1 MARKTKAERR
11 RELLTAARDVFV
23 DRGFA
28 ASTIDDIVE
37 RAGVARGT
45 FYLYFADKRA
55 IFEALVDDFLSR
67 ISVAVRSIV
76 LAPDAPSPVEQ
87 LRANVQRVVALAISE
102 PAIVKL
108 ALHDATGV
116 DPELDLK
123 LDRYYEGLRAL
134 IEESLETGQELG
146 IVRSGERRLML
157 AIGLGGFK
165 EVLVD
170 AVSGQIDTSP
180 EEIADEIMHFLVGG
194 LLVRA

>member
-1 MARKTKAERR
+1 MPRKSKAERR

-67 ISVAVRSIV
+67 IAVAVKSIV
-76 LAPDAPSPVEQ
+76 LAPEAPSPVEQ

-146 IVRSGERRLML
+146 IVRSGERRLMV

-170 AVSGQIDTSP
+170 AVSGQIDPSP
-180 EEIADEIMHFLVGG
+180 EQIADEIMHFLVGG